1 MKIILAFVLIG
12 SGYAATVVQMACGGP
27 GGGAWVPDTKVG
39 GGAYWTAANQSAMGA
54 QPIPYQT
61 LCYSS
66 GTTPFSRTF
75 TVPAGAYS
83 VTLKF
88 LEPNKTAAGQRLF
101 NASIN
106 GAPVAIG
113 LDVFAAASGALRPY
127 DRTFQV
133 QAPGGFIQVTLAGTL
148 GNALLSAVQ
157 IDTAAPPD
165 AGAQISCKSG
175 IVKVGADIIAAAQT
189 QEIEIMSNLP
199 GSQRWEQIQMCITDR
214 FLGQTR
220 VTASMGRPGTNHN
233 EMTGADVPMADSSGN
248 AVCWTSRPT
257 PGQFIG
263 PYSVVIAINAWSKD
277 PVTGAEIIG
286 DLSKLT
292 SGSLT
297 WEACGYQGIIG
308 NLNVAGQS
316 TKPVVMQCSGSDSH
330 IDPVTG
336 KTYIADCTGMLW
348 AKLPGLSI
356 LGVLADV
363 GPRDPASHQI
373 WRPIPNYVK

>member
-1 MKIILAFVLIG
+1 MIG
-12 SGYAATVVQMACGGP
+12 S
-27 GGGAWVPDTKVG
+27 
-39 GGAYWTAANQSAMGA
+39 
-54 QPIPYQT
+54 
-61 LCYSS
+61 
-66 GTTPFSRTF
+66 
-75 TVPAGAYS
+75 
-83 VTLKF
+83 
-88 LEPNKTAAGQRLF
+88 
-101 NASIN
+101 
-106 GAPVAIG
+106 
-113 LDVFAAASGALRPY
+113 ASGAVQVFRNGRLLRQGADFTFSRPPGKMAIVSPLVYSIGDQFSVVFPHRLSLSTTINGVAVPY
-127 DRTFQV
+127 VSYQ
-133 QAPGGFIQVTLAGTL
+133 QWIENWACAE
-148 GNALLSAVQ
+148 GN
-157 IDTAAPPD
+157 TPPD
-165 AGAQISCKSG
+165 SSVRISCKSG
-175 IVKVGADIIAAAQT
+175 IVKVGTDITAAAQT
-189 QEIEIMSNLP
+189 QEIEIMNNVP
-199 GSQRWEQIQMCITDR
+199 GSQRWEQIQLCITDR

-233 EMTGADVPMADSSGN
+233 EMTGTDVPMADSSGN

-263 PYSVVIAINAWSKD
+263 PYSVVIALNAWSKD
-277 PVTGAEIIG
+277 PVSGAEIPG

-316 TKPVVMQCSGSDSH
+316 TKPVILQCSGSDSH

-336 KTYIADCTGMLW
+336 KTYVADCTGMLW

-363 GPRDPASHQI
+363 GPHDPASHQI